1 MWQKCLL
8 AALILAAVPAA
19 AEPPVVRQQY
29 QLDEAQRAYERG
41 QKLMD
46 QESFAEAIPH
56 FRTAIGL
63 DPTHWLAH
71 YSLGQAHMA
80 LKQYADAVN
89 AYQGCREVFLN
100 FATIDASQQNAMEK
114 FREDEI
120 RDLKD
125 TILMVE
131 QGKVKGVGNHSLE
144 VQLNDRL
151 RVLEGARMR
160 GKDQVVKVPAG
171 LMLGIGSARF
181 RLGQMAQAEAAFQE
195 AVATDPKLGAA
206 HNNLAVMYMLNGR
219 FDEAK
224 QQIKLAEKAGTP
236 VADTFKKELDRRA
249 KEAGSR

>member
-1 MWQKCLL
+1 
-8 AALILAAVPAA
+8 
-19 AEPPVVRQQY
+19 
-29 QLDEAQRAYERG
+29 
-41 QKLMD
+41 
-46 QESFAEAIPH
+46 
-56 FRTAIGL
+56 
-63 DPTHWLAH
+63 
-71 YSLGQAHMA
+71 
-80 LKQYADAVN
+80 
-89 AYQGCREVFLN
+89 
-100 FATIDASQQNAMEK
+100 
-114 FREDEI
+114 
-120 RDLKD
+120 
-125 TILMVE
+125 
-131 QGKVKGVGNHSLE
+131 
-144 VQLNDRL
+144 
-151 RVLEGARMR
+151 MR